1 MPRILVLCPY
11 PQGVAAGQ
19 RLKYEQYLDD
29 WRAAGFEVTVSSFM
43 DWAMWDTAYRRG
55 QLLAKALGTLRGH
68 LRRLRDL
75 ARLRRYD
82 IVYISMWV
90 TPFGTTWLERL
101 ARHRARTVVYD
112 IEDNLLTDDGA
123 PNGLRQRIK
132 NRGKARF
139 LLERADHVVTASPFL
154 LDRFRALNRH
164 GAASLIY
171 PSVDTDAFRPRDR
184 TSPDRTSPDRTSQD
198 RRPVIGW
205 TGTFSSEP
213 YLDLLRPVFQELA
226 RRVDYRLIVIGN
238 FPYALPGVDLE
249 VLTWS
254 REEEVAQMQRL
265 DIGVYPLPDDDWVL
279 GKAGLKVIQYMA
291 FGLPSVSSA
300 IGTATRQVTDGVD
313 GFLVETPAQ
322 WLEVL
327 ERLCRDP
334 DLRRRVGEAGRREAV
349 ARYSRQATVAR
360 YLDIL
365 NAVSGPD
372 RDRGGQAG
380 LTQTA

>member
-1 MPRILVLCPY
+1 MTNILILCPY

-29 WRAAGFEVTVSSFM
+29 WRAAGFTVTVSSFM
-43 DWAMWDTAYRRG
+43 DLATWETAYQRG
-55 QLLAKALGTLRGH
+55 NLFGKVVGTMRGH

-75 ARLRRYD
+75 IRLRHYD

-90 TPFGTTWLERL
+90 TPFGTSWMERITRRL
-101 ARHRARTVVYD
+101 SRALVYD

-123 PNGLRQRIK
+123 PVGLRQRLK

-139 LLERADHVVTASPFL
+139 LLEHADHVITASPFL
-154 LDRFRALNRH
+154 LERFRALNARR
-164 GAASLIY
+164 AVSLIY
-171 PSVDTDAFRPRDR
+171 PSVDTDTFRPRDTR
-184 TSPDRTSPDRTSQD
+184 SNEKK
-198 RRPVIGW
+198 PVIGW

-226 RRVDYRLIVIGN
+226 RRVDYKLIVIGN

-254 REEEVAQMQRL
+254 RQEEVAQMQRL

-313 GFLVETPAQ
+313 GFLVDSDDQ

-327 ERLCRDP
+327 QRLCRDAG
-334 DLRRRVGEAGRREAV
+334 LRNKIGAAARATAV
-349 ARYSRQATVAR
+349 DTYSRQMTAR
-360 YLDIL
+360 QYLSIL
-365 NAVSGPD
+365 RSF
-372 RDRGGQAG
+372 R
-380 LTQTA
+380 

>member
-11 PQGVAAGQ
+11 PQGIAAGQ

-43 DWAMWDTAYRRG
+43 DQSLWDRAYAPG
-55 QLLAKALGTLRGH
+55 HYLAKALGTLRGH

-75 ARLRRYD
+75 ARIRRYD

-101 ARHRARTVVYD
+101 ARACAKRIVYD
-112 IEDNLLTDDGA
+112 IEDNLLTEEGA
-123 PNGLRQRIK
+123 PKGLRQRLK
-132 NRGKARF
+132 GRGKARF
-139 LLERADHVVTASPFL
+139 LLERADHVLTASPFMV
-154 LDRFRALNRH
+154 DRYRSINAA
-164 GAASLIY
+164 GAVTLIY
-171 PSVDTDAFRPRDR
+171 PSVDTDSFRPRAGAR
-184 TSPDRTSPDRTSQD
+184 PAGK
-198 RRPVIGW
+198 PVIGW
-205 TGTFSSEP
+205 TGTFSSRP
-213 YLDLLRPVFQELA
+213 YLDLLAPVLQELA
-226 RRVDYRLIVIGN
+226 RRVDYKLIVIGN
-238 FPYALPGVDLE
+238 FDYALPGVDLE

-291 FGLPSVSSA
+291 FGLPSVSSN

-313 GFLVETPAQ
+313 GFLVDSEDE
-322 WLEVL
+322 WLAVL

-334 DLRRRVGEAGRREAV
+334 ELRARVGAAGRQQAV
-349 ARYSRQATVAR
+349 AHYSRAATSGQ
-360 YLDIL
+360 YL
-365 NAVSGPD
+365 AVLCDATD
-372 RDRGGQAG
+372 RRA
-380 LTQTA
+380 